1 MKKALRRKGI
11 VSLLVLFSLSISL
24 RAGEA
29 FAVTQSEIDDIQRQR
44 ESLTAQREQSQ
55 AKVDELQ
62 AEQASVLEQKAALDA
77 RSQYACTRPQSPLC
91 GLVFLFRRAE
101 EGRLYRKRTH
111 SVEKSTYRFRRSRA
125 IMSAVKVLWTK
136 GEKQWRRNHSGHCPW
151 PARAS
156 PCWKGGDRR

>member
-62 AEQASVLEQKAALDA
+62 AEQASLLEQKAALDA
-77 RSQYACTRPQSPLC
+77 RNQYAYTRPQSPLC
-91 GLVFLFRRAE
+91 GLVLLFPQGRR
-101 EGRLYRKRTH
+101 RT
-111 SVEKSTYRFRRSRA
+111 S
-125 IMSAVKVLWTK
+125 I
-136 GEKQWRRNHSGHCPW
+136 
-151 PARAS
+151 
-156 PCWKGGDRR
+156 